1 MVKMLDIIYL
11 HSLVKSYFSDKC
23 HINLMSPKLRI
34 NIVLY
39 CKAGNSPVSLDIP
52 LALYGLYIMLFYNH
66 AVFLI
71 LYIFM
76 SRLLVISAG
85 KNANIIY
92 K

>member
-1 MVKMLDIIYL
+1 MVK
-11 HSLVKSYFSDKC
+11 SNVSAKC
-23 HINLMSPKLRI
+23 HINLMCLIMHIS
-34 NIVLY
+34 IVLY